1 MNVSVAIVGGGP
13 VGLMLALFLD
23 RHGVKTTLFNIDETT
38 RMHPKG
44 NTHSSR
50 TVEHYRRLGLSER
63 IRNLGLPLDHPTDV
77 AFFTHYNAWELARL
91 QMPSEAEK
99 RAAVSASS
107 KTEQVIEPILRA
119 NQMYVERLLFEHARQ
134 RPNITLRFGWEVT
147 SFEDFGSEVR
157 LRAEKTAGGS
167 AEDWTAQYMVG
178 CDGGSGFVR
187 KTLGIHY
194 TGESTLEQAVF
205 GGAMFSSHVRAP
217 EIYRDALGQRRAWTY
232 RVVREGIQ
240 FNLISLNGRD
250 EFNVSRK
257 AEDPSKP
264 PNDEEL
270 VRQIQRGTGFDTPVD
285 VIGHRAWHAGVAL
298 CAERFGA
305 GRIILCGDS
314 THLFTPSGGFGMNTG
329 VDDAANLS
337 WKLAALV
344 QGWGGSYL
352 LDTYEAERKPI
363 GQRNTIAA
371 RELAKPFGAIKQTAS
386 LEADT
391 PEGEVARRQA
401 GSYLSTFGEEFAS
414 IGVQL
419 GARYDGSSIVVE
431 DGAPPADNYIQY
443 VPSAV
448 PGGRAP
454 HVWVDEGRGRGS
466 SLFDRLGVGFTLLRL
481 GPKAA
486 PADSLQAAAKR
497 RGIPLTVIELS
508 DSVSRSMYGRDLA
521 IVRPDQH
528 VGWRGNAE
536 PADAEALWSRLTGAN
551 E

>member
-1 MNVSVAIVGGGP
+1 VKVPIAIVGGGP

-23 RHGVKTTLFNIDETT
+23 RHGVKSTIFNIEDTT

-44 NTHSSR
+44 NTHNSR

-63 IRNLGLPLDHPTDV
+63 IRDLGLPLDHPTDV
-77 AFFTHYNAWELARL
+77 AFFTGYNAWELARL
-91 QMPSEAEK
+91 RMPSEAEK
-99 RAAVSASS
+99 RAAVASSS
-107 KTEQVIEPILRA
+107 KTEQVIEPILRV
-119 NQMYVERLLFEHARQ
+119 NQMYVERVLFDHART
-134 RPNITLRFGWEVT
+134 RPNITMRFGWEVK
-147 SFEDFGSEVR
+147 SFEDRGTEV
-157 LRAEKTAGGS
+157 LVHAEKCQGGS

-194 TGESTLEQAVF
+194 AGESTLDQQMI
-205 GGAMFSSHVRAP
+205 GGAMFSSYVRAP
-217 EIYRDALGQRRAWTY
+217 GILRDALGQRRAWTY
-232 RVVREGIQ
+232 RVVREGFQ

-250 EFNVSRK
+250 EFNLSRK

-264 PNDEEL
+264 PDDAQL
-270 VRQIQRGTGFDTPVD
+270 VRVIHQAAGFETPVE
-285 VIGHRAWHAGVAL
+285 VIGHRAWHAGYAL

-305 GRIILCGDS
+305 GRVVLCGDS
-314 THLFTPSGGFGMNTG
+314 VHLFTPTGGFGMNTG

-344 QGWGGSYL
+344 QGWGGPGL
-352 LDTYEAERKPI
+352 LDTYEIERKPI
-363 GQRNTIAA
+363 GQRNTMAA
-371 RELAKPFGAIKQTAS
+371 HALAKPFGGIKLTKA
-386 LEADT
+386 LEIDA
-391 PEGEVARRQA
+391 PEGEVARREVGA
-401 GSYLSTFGEEFAS
+401 YLSTFAEEFAS

-419 GARYDGSSIVVE
+419 GARYDGSPIVIG
-431 DGAPPADNYIQY
+431 DGTPPADDYINY

-481 GPKAA
+481 GPRA
-486 PADSLQAAAKR
+486 PSVDALTTAAKQ
-497 RGIPLTVIELS
+497 RGIPLAVLDLPDTIT
-508 DSVSRSMYGRDLA
+508 RSLYGRDLA

-528 VGWRGNAE
+528 IAWRANAV
-536 PADAEALWSRLTGAN
+536 PADASGLWARLTGG
-551 E
+551 